1 MTTIQPAAPAA
12 EAADEALRGALA
24 AELAEAR
31 SRTLGLMATL
41 SDEDLHL
48 QHDPL
53 MSPVLWD
60 LGHIAAFEDLWL
72 TRNLS
77 GHVEFSEMPGL
88 YNPFERPRRV
98 RGTLALPGLSEARAT
113 MDEIRARALARL
125 RTADFHHGPQ
135 LLRGGYVYRMV
146 LQHEYQHGETIL
158 QTLQL
163 KQGAP
168 YRPPERRVLPAG
180 AGVGRPGDM
189 VFFPGG
195 TVELGTDDRSAAY
208 DNERPCHRAA
218 IAPFWIDLTPVT
230 NRQYLEFI
238 ETGGYVRRELWS
250 DEGWRW
256 LQEVDVSA
264 PKYWANGPDG
274 WTIRTMDL
282 TRPLDPVRPVCHV
295 CYHEAEAY
303 ARFAGKRLPTEAEW
317 EAAASWD
324 PTSSTRRIHPWGDQ
338 PWTPELANLDQL
350 AFDTAPVGAYP
361 RNISPIGCYGMLG
374 DVWEWTASDF
384 RGYPG
389 FEAFPYQEYSEAFFG
404 PEYKVLRGVSW
415 ATRPGAVRV
424 TFRNWDYPIRR
435 QIFSGFRCARD
446 A

>member
-1 MTTIQPAAPAA
+1 
-12 EAADEALRGALA
+12 
-24 AELAEAR
+24 
-31 SRTLGLMATL
+31 
-41 SDEDLHL
+41 
-48 QHDPL
+48 
-53 MSPVLWD
+53 
-60 LGHIAAFEDLWL
+60 
-72 TRNLS
+72 
-77 GHVEFSEMPGL
+77 
-88 YNPFERPRRV
+88 
-98 RGTLALPGLSEARAT
+98 
-113 MDEIRARALARL
+113 MDEIRGRALARL
-125 RTADFHHGPQ
+125 RTADFHDGPQ

-168 YRPPERRVLPAG
+168 YRPPERRVLPVGAG
-180 AGVGRPGDM
+180 AGSAGDM

-208 DNERPCHRAA
+208 DNERPRHRAA
-218 IAPFWIDLTPVT
+218 IAPFWIDVTPVT

-238 ETGGYVRRELWS
+238 EAGGYVRRELWS

-256 LQEVDVSA
+256 LEEVDVSA

-338 PWTPELANLDQL
+338 PWTPSSRTSISLPSTPPRSARTLATSPPS
-350 AFDTAPVGAYP
+350 AATACWVTSGSGPPAISAAIPGS
-361 RNISPIGCYGMLG
+361 RRSPI
-374 DVWEWTASDF
+374 
-384 RGYPG
+384 RN
-389 FEAFPYQEYSEAFFG
+389 
-404 PEYKVLRGVSW
+404 LRGVL
-415 ATRPGAVRV
+415 RPGIQGPSWRV
-424 TFRNWDYPIRR
+424 LGYTPRR
-435 QIFSGFRCARD
+435 RSRHVS
-446 A
+446 